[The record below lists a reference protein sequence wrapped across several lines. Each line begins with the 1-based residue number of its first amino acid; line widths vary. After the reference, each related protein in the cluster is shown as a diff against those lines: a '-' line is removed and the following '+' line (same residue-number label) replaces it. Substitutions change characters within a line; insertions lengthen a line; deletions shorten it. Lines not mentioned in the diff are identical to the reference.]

1 MCMGFQLVLRKGW
14 AKGRFGRMVLEG
26 FGHSRVRYICPV
38 WRQVIIGILRKRNP
52 IKSVM
57 LESTTVHLKQTGK
70 HIRQTLLDATHMR
83 NIEKQCHTIHN
94 STTQRKTQ
102 GNLQVCLGT
111 TPRRRQATRNSTAG
125 VQQVSLQPVN
135 KPNTSQ
141 PAKKTLDQPQPCPTD
156 HPNVARQT
164 NHAMNSACR
173 QTGWGS

>member
-1 MCMGFQLVLRKGW
+1 MLLNSDILWNSFQSPEVAIPNFSK
-14 AKGRFGRMVLEG
+14 
-26 FGHSRVRYICPV
+26 
-38 WRQVIIGILRKRNP
+38 
-52 IKSVM
+52 
-57 LESTTVHLKQTGK
+57 
-70 HIRQTLLDATHMR
+70 
-83 NIEKQCHTIHN
+83 KQCHTIHN

-173 QTGWGS
+173 QTGWGSWTGPLPPKDKIRSVLLRISELFPNMFYCTHCMELRQSRLLFVLRSSHERNP

>member
-1 MCMGFQLVLRKGW
+1 MGFQLVLRKGW

-38 WRQVIIGILRKRNP
+38 WRQVIVGILRKRNP

-94 STTQRKTQ
+94 STTQRKPRETYRFAWAQ
-102 GNLQVCLGT
+102 PLVADKLPETVQRESNKCRCSQSTSPPPLNQPRKPRINPNLV
-111 TPRRRQATRNSTAG
+111 
-125 VQQVSLQPVN
+125 
-135 KPNTSQ
+135 
-141 PAKKTLDQPQPCPTD
+141 PQMIQMWRDRLTMP
-156 HPNVARQT
+156 
-164 NHAMNSACR
+164 
-173 QTGWGS
+173 